1 MKRHLVTAAIGGG
14 IGGLLDA
21 IYATVLWG
29 VILGSNPA
37 GIWQSVAAGLLGKA
51 SFDGGNATAALGLA
65 LHFFIAFVMALVYV
79 LASTSMGDFVLEL
92 KREKAPITV
101 ANFVSYVDK
110 KFYDGT
116 IFHRV
121 IGGFMIQGGGFTEN
135 MEQKATKPPIKNEG
149 GNGLKND
156 TYTLVMARTSV
167 PDSATSQFFIN
178 VKSNDFLNRDK

>member
-51 SFDGGNATAALGLA
+51 SFDGGNATAVLGLA

-79 LASTSMGDFVLEL
+79 LASRRLPVLLSRPILMGVLYGFVLYG
-92 KREKAPITV
+92 V
-101 ANFVSYVDK
+101 MNFVVVPLSA
-110 KFYDGT
+110 
-116 IFHRV
+116 
-121 IGGFMIQGGGFTEN
+121 IGWR
-135 MEQKATKPPIKNEG
+135 AP
-149 GNGLKND
+149 
-156 TYTLVMARTSV
+156 TLAGSIRALIPHILFVGPAISLIAARRART
-167 PDSATSQFFIN
+167 A
-178 VKSNDFLNRDK
+178 

>member
-79 LASTSMGDFVLEL
+79 LASRRLPVLLSRPILMGVLYGFVLY
-92 KREKAPITV
+92 V
-101 ANFVSYVDK
+101 VMNFVVVPLSA
-110 KFYDGT
+110 
-116 IFHRV
+116 
-121 IGGFMIQGGGFTEN
+121 IGWR
-135 MEQKATKPPIKNEG
+135 AP
-149 GNGLKND
+149 
-156 TYTLVMARTSV
+156 TLMGSIRALIPHILFVGPAISLIAARRART
-167 PDSATSQFFIN
+167 A
-178 VKSNDFLNRDK
+178 